1 MEARPFC
8 FITGPLERSLPLSV
22 SEDHVCCMCSHC
34 TLAPL
39 RGIVFNDCLALPT
52 PSTAD
57 SIENGSGPREE
68 IGERLPASNFPDPED
83 REQVARSELLQNL
96 FCA

>member
-1 MEARPFC
+1 MFWGALGES
-8 FITGPLERSLPLSV
+8 LLPLFPEKKLTS
-22 SEDHVCCMCSHC
+22 
-34 TLAPL
+34 P
-39 RGIVFNDCLALPT
+39 G
-52 PSTAD
+52 TAD